1 MIKCQLLP
9 RKEGYS
15 NLEVPLLLHN
25 KTLAIVKYF
34 DEILLLCDIISN
46 DDVLIVKRKEVLL
59 DMTDYINL

>member
-34 DEILLLCDIISN
+34 DEILLCDIISN
-46 DDVLIVKRKEVLL
+46 DDVLIVKRKKVLL
-59 DMTDYINL
+59 DMTDYIDL

>member
-1 MIKCQLLP
+1 MKKCQLLP
-9 RKEGYS
+9 RKEGSS

-34 DEILLLCDIISN
+34 DEILLCDIISN

-59 DMTDYINL
+59 DMTDYIDL